1 MVLSL
6 LKFTPISNH
15 SRRGLARTGQGWLK
29 IRPLHALRIDKIGFS
44 FEGLQAA
51 RERSTTPN
59 EFQRRPT
66 ATYEPLRE
74 AVLISNRHDD
84 DRTEREGPG
93 LSVSPLSDLQL
104 NSDRNWHPFSHAIHG
119 AKRRPIVRATVQ
131 PGEGSLGCA
140 AGPQLNKG
148 ASIYDVRTE
157 GGTFRHSKQP

>member
-15 SRRGLARTGQGWLK
+15 SRRGLARTGQESQDRGGLK

-74 AVLISNRHDD
+74 TVLISNRHDD
-84 DRTEREGPG
+84 DRVVVP
-93 LSVSPLSDLQL
+93 
-104 NSDRNWHPFSHAIHG
+104 
-119 AKRRPIVRATVQ
+119 
-131 PGEGSLGCA
+131 
-140 AGPQLNKG
+140 KG
-148 ASIYDVRTE
+148 NN
-157 GGTFRHSKQP
+157 G